1 MLWTR
6 GELLGEGSY
15 GRVYECMRDDGTL
28 CAAKVVSLKKG
39 IDSRSQLAQAEI
51 EMEVEIMRKLNHPN
65 IVRYLGT
72 DRDETSLFIF
82 LELIPCGSISNLL
95 GKYGSFKEPVIRQYT
110 RDVLQGLK
118 YLHAQRIL
126 HRDVK
131 GQNVLVDHHGSCK
144 LSDFGC
150 SKELLGE
157 AASASTLK
165 GTPRFM
171 APEVIRSRSKGYTQ
185 KADIW

>member
-1 MLWTR
+1 MYGCALWTL

-15 GRVYECMRDDGTL
+15 GRVYECLRDYGTVGTL
-28 CAAKVVSLKKG
+28 CAAKVVSLRKG
-39 IDSRSQLAQAEI
+39 TDSRSQSARAEI

-72 DRDETSLFIF
+72 DRDENSLFIF
-82 LELIPCGSISNLL
+82 LDLIPCGSISNLL
-95 GKYGSFKEPVIRQYT
+95 GKYCGFKEPVIRQYT
-110 RDVLQGLK
+110 RDILQGLE
-118 YLHAQRIL
+118 YLHVQRIL
-126 HRDVK
+126 RCDVK
-131 GQNVLVDHHGSCK
+131 GQNVLVDHHGACK

-157 AASASTLK
+157 AACASTLK

-171 APEVIRSRSKGYTQ
+171 APEVIRS
-185 KADIW
+185 